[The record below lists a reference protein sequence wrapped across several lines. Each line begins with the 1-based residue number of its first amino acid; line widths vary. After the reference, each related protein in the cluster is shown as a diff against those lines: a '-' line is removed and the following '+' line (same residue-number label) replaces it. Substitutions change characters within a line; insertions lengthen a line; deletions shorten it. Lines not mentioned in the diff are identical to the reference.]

1 MDGIAVK
8 RNIDLEDNSISN
20 VKSLE
25 LDSATMVLFGA
36 TGDLA
41 KRKVFPALYNLFLD
55 GKIPDSFSVIGLGR
69 RDWSN
74 ESFQTHIKESL
85 TTFSRRLPADH
96 SRMEEFIQAFQYSTL
111 DVNNDKEYIKLLE
124 LIQRNEEE
132 LNIPENRLF
141 YLSVAPQLFDAITMN
156 IKKSGLS
163 STKGWKRLI
172 IEKPFGEDLKTAQQL
187 NKKLSIAFDEDE
199 IYRID
204 HYLGKSMVQNL
215 EALKFANPVIK
226 TLWTN
231 EHIANVQIT
240 ASETVGIENRADFYE
255 KSGAI
260 RDMVQNHMLQMLM
273 MTAVYLPKN
282 DSIKNI
288 RKQKSKIM
296 ESLQPIQ
303 KEGLHSDVIRGQYR
317 AGEVLGKPVV
327 GYTEEQGVS
336 ETSKTDTF
344 IAARIRLED
353 PFWSGVPFYIRTGKR
368 MKEKSTR
375 IVIEFKNPFEDVCNT
390 QNKNL
395 PPNILII
402 EISPNEGVFFRLNS
416 RNPLKDG
423 EIEPITVEFSKSQK
437 DIPEAYELLLFDALQ
452 GDQTFFAHWRE
463 LELSWEWI
471 QPILEAFKEDN
482 LPLHMYPSGSM
493 GPEAANQ
500 LLKDDGFKWW

>member
-1 MDGIAVK
+1 MDSVT
-8 RNIDLEDNSISN
+8 L
-20 VKSLE
+20 
-25 LDSATMVLFGA
+25 VLFGA

-41 KRKVFPALYNLFLD
+41 KRKVYPALYNLFLE
-55 GKIPDSFSVIGLGR
+55 GKIPSSFSVIGLGR
-69 RDWSN
+69 REWSN
-74 ESFQTHIKESL
+74 STFQMHIRKSL
-85 TTFSRRLPADH
+85 ETFSRRPPTDH
-96 SRMEEFIQAFQYSTL
+96 PKTEAFIQSFQYSSL
-111 DVNNDKEYIKLLE
+111 DVNDDKEYGKLLN
-124 LIQRNEEE
+124 LIQENEEK

-141 YLSVAPQLFDAITMN
+141 YLSVAPHLVDVITRN
-156 IKKSGLS
+156 IESSGLG

-172 IEKPFGEDLKTAQQL
+172 IEKPFGQDLPSAQKL
-187 NKKLSIAFDEDE
+187 NEKLSVAFEEDE

-226 TLWTN
+226 TLWN
-231 EHIANVQIT
+231 KQHIANVQIT
-240 ASETVGIENRADFYE
+240 ASETVGLENRAEFYE

-282 DSIKNI
+282 ASIKTI

-296 ESLQPIQ
+296 ESLQSIQ
-303 KEGLHSDVIRGQYR
+303 KERLNSDVIRGQYSD
-317 AGEVLGKPVV
+317 GEILGKPVV
-327 GYTEEQGVS
+327 GYAKEQGVS
-336 ETSKTDTF
+336 EASKTDTF
-344 IAARIRLED
+344 IAARIMLED

-368 MKEKSTR
+368 LKEKSTR
-375 IVIEFKNPFEDVCNT
+375 IVIEFRNPYGDACNV
-390 QNKNL
+390 QNKDL

-423 EIEPITVEFSKSQK
+423 EIEPIIVEFSKSQK
-437 DIPEAYELLLFDALQ
+437 DIPEAYELLLFDAFQ

-463 LELSWEWI
+463 LELSWEWV
-471 QPILEAFKEDN
+471 QPILEAFEEDN
-482 LPLHMYPSGSM
+482 LPLHLYPSGSM
-493 GPEAANQ
+493 GPEAADQ